1 MQFIGEHLLPGQLGH
16 FCAVLSFAASL
27 VAMIAYFKSTQAI
40 VPEEKE
46 SWRRI
51 ARAAFATDIAAVL
64 LVVATMYYMIS
75 SHYYEYFYVWN
86 HSSNEMQTRFLLA
99 GFWESSEGSFM
110 LWTFWHCVLGTIL
123 IRTAGKWEAPVM
135 TVLSFTQFCL
145 ATMILGIYF
154 FKAKVGSSPF
164 ILMREFEAGAPIF
177 SDPHYLQSPVMQDGK
192 GLNPLLQN
200 YWMVIHPPVLFLG
213 FASTIVP
220 FAYAIAALWTRQFK
234 DWIKPV
240 MPWALFS
247 AAVLGTGIMMG
258 AAWAYESLTF
268 GGFWAWDPVENASL
282 VPWLVMICGIHT
294 GLAFRHTGHSLRIT
308 FAFYILSFLLIL
320 YSTFLT
326 RSGILGDTSVHSFT
340 DLGMNTQLVL
350 FLAIFVV
357 PAIVLFVIRYK
368 QVPAVKDEEAVAS
381 REFWL
386 FVGSLLLF
394 LSAVYIISYT
404 SLPVVNKLFGTHLA
418 PAADVLYAYNK
429 IMILVVI
436 VIGIL
441 TGITQYLKY
450 KKTPKGFLIRKI
462 GVPTVIA
469 LVLAVLLIS
478 FGHFDYLK
486 YGEGYLIAIW
496 IGVAAGLYAVVAN
509 AAYIWVGL
517 KGKMKTAGAS
527 VAHVGFGMVL
537 LGILIST
544 SKMKVVSQNTSG
556 ISVPGLLDPKG
567 HPEDPMENLTLV
579 KDMSF
584 GMQGYKVTYLGDS
597 AGGPKDSKRYFHL
610 RFTRT
615 DPGTDQL
622 KEDFAIYPDAFVNPK
637 GEQGGGLLA
646 NPDAKHYWN
655 RDIFV
660 YLTSLPN
667 PDNTEDTST
676 FRQHS
681 LKPGD
686 TLFYGSGLMILNH
699 VIHGTDGREGITTDA
714 NDSVFTADI
723 TVFAKDSTMHK
734 ARPVLVVKN
743 GRMENFPDTVMSQS
757 LILNFQ
763 GATAKGITLGVREST
778 SVLDFITIKAYEFPF
793 IGVLWLGVAVM
804 VAGFLISM
812 VRRVKE
818 RSSLKAV

>member
-1 MQFIGEHLLPGQLGH
+1 MAEFIGEHLLPGQLGH

-27 VAMIAYFKSTQAI
+27 VAMVAYYKSTQAI
-40 VPEEKE
+40 VPADKE
-46 SWRRI
+46 SWKRI
-51 ARAAFATDIAAVL
+51 ARAAFVTDIAAVL
-64 LVVATMYYMIS
+64 LVVVTMFYLIS

-86 HSSNEMQTRFLLA
+86 HSSNEMQNRFLLA
-99 GFWESSEGSFM
+99 SFWESSEGSFM
-110 LWTFWHCVLGTIL
+110 LWTFWHCVLGAIL
-123 IRTAGKWEAPVM
+123 MRTAGKWEAPVM
-135 TVLSFTQFCL
+135 TVLSFAQFCL
-145 ATMILGIYF
+145 ATMIIGIYF

-164 ILMREFEAGAPIF
+164 ILMREFEVGAPIF
-177 SDPHYLQSPVMQDGK
+177 SDPHYLQNAMMKDGR

-220 FAYAIAALWTRQFK
+220 FAYAIAALWQREYK

-240 MPWALFS
+240 LPWALFS
-247 AAVLGTGIMMG
+247 AAILGTGIAMG

-294 GLAFRHTGHSLRIT
+294 LLAYKHTGHSLRIT

-350 FLAIFVV
+350 FLAVFVV
-357 PAIVLFVIRYK
+357 PSIVLFAVRYK
-368 QVPAVKDEEAVAS
+368 QVPSLKEEEAVPS
-381 REFWL
+381 REFWM

-394 LSAVYIISYT
+394 LSSVYIIGYT
-404 SLPVVNKLFGTHLA
+404 SLPVINKLFGTKLA
-418 PAADVLYAYNK
+418 PPADALYAYNK

-436 VIGIL
+436 VIGVL
-441 TGITQYLKY
+441 TAATQYLKY
-450 KKTPKGFLIRKI
+450 KQTSRSFFLKRI
-462 GVPTVIA
+462 GVPTGIA
-469 LVLAVLLIS
+469 LVLAAIILA

-486 YGEGYLIAIW
+486 YGQGYRIAIW
-496 IGVAAGLYAVVAN
+496 IALFAGVYAVIAN
-509 AAYIWVGL
+509 LSYLWVGL
-517 KGKMKTAGAS
+517 KGKMKAAGAS
-527 VAHVGFGMVL
+527 VAHVGFGMML
-537 LGILIST
+537 MGILIST
-544 SKMKVVSQNTSG
+544 SKMKVVSENTSG
-556 ISVPGLLDPKG
+556 ISVPGLTDAKG
-567 HPEDPMENLTLV
+567 HPENPYENLTLI

-584 GMQGYKVTYLGDS
+584 HMSGYQVTYLGDS
-597 AGGPKDSKRYFHL
+597 AGGVKDPKRYFHL
-610 RFTRT
+610 HFTHT
-615 DPGTDQL
+615 DPATEVM
-622 KEDFAIYPDAFVNPK
+622 KEDFSIYPDAFINPK
-637 GEQGGGLLA
+637 GQEGLLA
-646 NPDAKHYWN
+646 NPDSKHYWN
-655 RDIFV
+655 RDVFV

-686 TLFYGSGLMILNH
+686 TLFYSSGLMILNH
-699 VIHGTDGREGITTDA
+699 VIHGTDNREGITTDA
-714 NDSVFTADI
+714 EDSVFTADI
-723 TVFAKDSTMHK
+723 TVHAKDSSLYK

-743 GRMENFPDTVMSQS
+743 GRMEEFPDTVMSQS

-763 GATAKGITLGVREST
+763 GATAKGISLGVRESN

-793 IGVLWLGVAVM
+793 IGLLWLGVLVM
-804 VAGFLISM
+804 VAGLLMSV

-818 RSSLKAV
+818 IR